1 MRIDWLEDL
10 VALLDTGSVVEAA
23 AARNISQSAFSR
35 RIQVLENLMDVALID
50 RETKP
55 NRPVVALRNHE
66 QQVRQAVVQQRHLI
80 KQIQIESRSGSRL
93 VVVACQHA
101 ITTSLGPRIV
111 KMVSSPGRAHV
122 RLRSANLDECETLLM
137 TGQADFSVTYRLPGE
152 GGGGPSTL
160 IEETHIADERL
171 IPVYAADRMDE
182 LHKGLG
188 VGELEIIAYPP
199 DVFLGMSMNRHVL
212 PQIESETSVT
222 VVAETALT
230 LAAMQMARAGIG
242 VAWVPEALVSV
253 DVSEGRLRDL
263 SNTFDDL
270 KMEIVGKRRLDNVQ
284 DLHVHIWKELAGIQD
299 THQAGVR

>member
-35 RIQVLENLMDVALID
+35 RIQTLENLMDVTLID

-55 NRPVVALRNHE
+55 NRPVAALRNQEH
-66 QQVRQAVVQQRHLI
+66 QVRQAVLQQRHLI
-80 KQIQIESRSGSRL
+80 KQMQIEGRSGSRL

-111 KMVSSPGRAHV
+111 KMVSSLGKAHV

-137 TGQADFSVTYRLPGE
+137 TGQADFSVTYRLPGV
-152 GGGGPSTL
+152 GGNGSSTM

-171 IPVYAADRMDE
+171 IPVYAADRIDD
-182 LHKGLG
+182 LRKRLG
-188 VGELEIIAYPP
+188 AGELEIIAYPP
-199 DVFLGMSMNRHVL
+199 DVFLGMSMNKYVL
-212 PQIESETSVT
+212 PGIESKTPVT

-242 VAWVPEALVSV
+242 VAWVPEALVSA

-263 SNTFDDL
+263 SDTFDDL
-270 KMEIVGKRRLDNVQ
+270 KMQIVGKRRLDNVQ
-284 DLHVHIWKELAGIQD
+284 DLHAPIWEELAGFQSAN
-299 THQAGVR
+299 QKKEQ